1 MTLEHVLLPLAI
13 GAACA
18 VVLEVTFAYERWR
31 QARIRRDWVYRRLR
45 R

>member
-1 MTLEHVLLPLAI
+1 MSAEHVLLPFAI

-18 VVLEVTFAYERWR
+18 VVLELTFAYERWR
-31 QARIRRDWVYRRLR
+31 QSRIRRPYTKRGLR